1 MEYVYCQE
9 HQSLDEDQV
18 HRVAVVQVGSELEGG
33 GRRRLVGGVCALER
47 RGGGRNSSS

>member
-18 HRVAVVQVGSELEGG
+18 HHVAVVQVGSKLEGG
-33 GRRRLVGGVCALER
+33 GRRLVEGVCALER
-47 RGGGRNSSS
+47 RGGGRNRSS

>member
-33 GRRRLVGGVCALER
+33 GRRLVGGVCALGEER
-47 RGGGRNSSS
+47 GRKKQQ

>member
-1 MEYVYCQE
+1 MYCQE

-33 GRRRLVGGVCALER
+33 GRRLAGGVCALER

>member
-33 GRRRLVGGVCALER
+33 GRRRLVGRSVCIREER
-47 RGGGRNSSS
+47 GRKKQQ